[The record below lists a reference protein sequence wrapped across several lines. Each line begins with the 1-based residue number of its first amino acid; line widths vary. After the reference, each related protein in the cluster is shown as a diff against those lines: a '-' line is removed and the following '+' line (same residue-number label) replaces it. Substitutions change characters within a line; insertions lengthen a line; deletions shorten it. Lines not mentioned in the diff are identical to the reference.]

1 MNMLFLS
8 LTAMIVGVGAALAF
22 QAPIN
27 AALARSIGD
36 PVWAAAISFGV
47 GFLLLSGIALSRGSG
62 PTLSQLQTIPW
73 WALTG
78 GALGAIWV
86 LAAIWS
92 VPRLGVVTMF
102 SAMILGQMIAALIID
117 AGGLLGLAT
126 REISLARLASIGFVA
141 IGVVLSYR

>member
-1 MNMLFLS
+1 MNMLIIS
-8 LTAMIVGVGAALAF
+8 VTVMIVGVGAALAF
-22 QAPIN
+22 QAPVN

-36 PVWAAAISFGV
+36 PVWAAAISFGI
-47 GFLLLSGIALSRGSG
+47 GFLLLSGIAITRGTSPSIMQFQG
-62 PTLSQLQTIPW
+62 IPW

-102 SAMILGQMIAALIID
+102 SAMILGQMIAALAID
-117 AGGLLGLAT
+117 SAGILGVAV
-126 REISLARLASIGFVA
+126 REISPARIASVSFVA
-141 IGVVLSYR
+141 VGVILSYR